1 MASSEGGVTLGKG
14 NLSLLDVVAQAVGF
28 IGPVFASAFFIPTIA
43 GLSFSGHGAGVATPI
58 SIILAGIG
66 MIAVGWIISRF
77 AKRIHAAG
85 SLYDY
90 VTDGFGRQ
98 VGFVAGWIYYGG
110 MACLTL
116 AIGLAFGGFLSFTL
130 SINGHGEVKWWIPAV
145 GFWIVA
151 FLMQFFGVQI
161 STRAQLGAAL
171 VSMAVIFG
179 FAIYVIAKG
188 GTAGNS
194 ADAFNPGATGTN
206 WTGIFY
212 GILYAVI
219 MYIGFETAANLAEE
233 TSDPKRQIPRAILLS
248 VVVSAVFYV
257 VVAYA
262 LLAAFGFD
270 MAKFLDLANFPPL
283 YSGAAI
289 MGDSGGNFAQLV
301 QWLVVLDIA
310 AVGLGTA
317 TGTSRGIFALAR
329 DGFLPK
335 QFAYIHPRY
344 RTPAVA
350 SAFLAIASIVVVI
363 VVYLTDGLVQAAQG
377 DLGTWFGFFQWGATI
392 GGFMLVFVYLLISL
406 TGFLGQP
413 GENRALLA
421 VAGVVGVAV
430 TVAALYGV
438 LKGAPAFWALNK
450 VWWEALLWGL
460 LGVGLAVLF
469 TSQGKLKPHDTTP
482 IGS

>member
-1 MASSEGGVTLGKG
+1 MAITREHDTLGKG
-14 NLSLLDVVAQAVGF
+14 NLSLLDVIAQAVGF

-43 GLSFSGHGAGVATPI
+43 GASFSGHGAGVATPI

-98 VGFVAGWIYYGG
+98 AGFVAGWIYYGG
-110 MACLTL
+110 MTCLTM

-130 SINGHGEVKWWIPAV
+130 SVNGHGDLKWWIPAV

-161 STRAQLGAAL
+161 STRAQLATAL
-171 VSMAVIFG
+171 VSMAIIFG
-179 FAIYVIAKG
+179 FAVWLIFTG
-188 GTAGNS
+188 AGHNS
-194 ADAFNPGATGTN
+194 GDAFNPGSSN
-206 WTGIFY
+206 FTGIFY

-219 MYIGFETAANLAEE
+219 MFIGFETAANLAEE
-233 TSDPKRQIPRAILLS
+233 ASNPKWAIPRAVLIS
-248 VVVSAVFYV
+248 VIVSVVFYV

-262 LLAAFGFD
+262 LLAAFNFD
-270 MAKFLDLANFPPL
+270 MAQFLDPKNFPPL
-283 YSGAAI
+283 YSAAG
-289 MGDSGGNFAQLV
+289 MTTSGKFPELV
-301 QWLVVLDIA
+301 QWLVVIDIA

-329 DGFLPK
+329 DGFLPRP
-335 QFAYIHPRY
+335 FAYVHPRY
-344 RTPAVA
+344 KTPAIA
-350 SAFLAIASIVVVI
+350 SAFLAVAAIAVI
-363 VVYLTDGLVQAAQG
+363 AWVWITDGVVQPGQG

-413 GENRALLA
+413 GENRAMLA
-421 VAGVVGVAV
+421 VAGVVGGAV
-430 TVAALYGV
+430 SIAALYGV
-438 LKGAPAFWALNK
+438 IKGAPSFWALNK
-450 VWWEALLWGL
+450 VWWEALLWAAI
-460 LGVGLAVLF
+460 GVGLMIYF
-469 TSQGKLKPHDTTP
+469 TSRGKLKAHDPSP
-482 IGS
+482 IGP

>member
-1 MASSEGGVTLGKG
+1 MAITREHDTLGKG
-14 NLSLLDVVAQAVGF
+14 NLRLVDVVAQAVGF

-43 GLSFSGHGAGVATPI
+43 GASFSGHGAGVATPI

-98 VGFVAGWIYYGG
+98 AGFVAGWIYYGG
-110 MACLTL
+110 MTCLTL

-130 SINGHGEVKWWIPAV
+130 SINGHGTHDWWIFAV
-145 GFWIVA
+145 AFWIVA

-161 STRAQLGAAL
+161 STRAQLATAL
-171 VSMAVIFG
+171 VSMAIVFG
-179 FAIYVIAKG
+179 FAVWLIATG
-188 GTAGNS
+188 AGHNS
-194 ADAFNPGATGTN
+194 AEAFNPGKSN
-206 WTGIFY
+206 FTGIFY

-219 MYIGFETAANLAEE
+219 MFIGFETAANLGEE
-233 TSDPKRQIPRAILLS
+233 AANPKRVIPRAVLLS
-248 VVVSAVFYV
+248 VLVSAVFYV

-270 MAKFLDLANFPPL
+270 MAQFLDPKNFPPL
-283 YSGAAI
+283 YSAAG
-289 MGDSGGNFAQLV
+289 MTTSGKFPELI
-301 QWLVVLDIA
+301 QWLVVIDIA

-329 DGFLPK
+329 DGFLPRP
-335 QFAYIHPRY
+335 FAYVHPRFK
-344 RTPAVA
+344 TPAVA
-350 SAFLAIASIVVVI
+350 SGFLAAAAIVVVF
-363 VVYLTDGLVQAAQG
+363 VVWNREGLVQQNAG
-377 DLGTWFGFFQWGATI
+377 DLGTWFGFFQWGAAI

-413 GENRALLA
+413 GENRVLLA
-421 VAGVVGVAV
+421 VAGVIGAAV
-430 TVAALYGV
+430 SIAAMYGV
-438 LKGAPAFWALNK
+438 IKGAPSFWALDK
-450 VWWEALLWGL
+450 VWWEALIWAGI
-460 LGVGLAVLF
+460 GVVLMIF
-469 TSQGKLKPHDTTP
+469 FASRGKLKAHDPTP
-482 IGS
+482 IGP